1 MNEVPPNRV
10 RVMTGVVFC
19 AVIAVLAAL
28 YGVVRMRHTTSSGTT
43 VTLLALGTLVVGVS
57 FAVAA
62 TVAQRRPRRELGGTA
77 RTGQT
82 VLYALI
88 AITSY
93 RAAAAG
99 GIATGAVMFMLA
111 GYFGAMC
118 VLLPR
123 RRDVPPSAP
132 SPG

>member
-1 MNEVPPNRV
+1 MNEVPPSRARV
-10 RVMTGVVFC
+10 VAGVAFC
-19 AVIAVLAAL
+19 AVLAVLSAA
-28 YGVVRMRHTTSSGTT
+28 YGVVRMRHTSSSGTT
-43 VTLLALGTLVVGVS
+43 VTLLAAGLLVVGVA
-57 FAVAA
+57 FAVST
-62 TVAQRRPRRELGGTA
+62 TVAQRRERRELGGAA
-77 RTGQT
+77 RTGQMAFY
-82 VLYALI
+82 VLI
-88 AITSY
+88 AVVSY

-99 GIATGAVMFMLA
+99 GIATGAIMFMLA